1 LKKAAVTAKTAA
13 LAESTHNTPCIFGGG
28 KFMSNVV
35 RVWDLPTRIFHW
47 ALVAAVIGLVTSA
60 QIGGEAMAWH
70 FRFGYA
76 VLTLLLFRILWGLTG
91 GHWSRF
97 ASFIYSPV
105 TILGYLKGQGKPEH
119 TIGHNP
125 LGSLAVFAMLGL
137 LLLQVGS
144 GLFSDDEI
152 AAAGPLVS
160 LAPSAWVSL
169 ATYYHA
175 EIGKLILLGLL
186 VLHVGTILFYR
197 FRKGENLVKPMVS
210 GDKET
215 PLTVQSSRDDAKSR
229 LLAGA
234 LLLACAVLVTYLVQ
248 TR

>member
-1 LKKAAVTAKTAA
+1 M
-13 LAESTHNTPCIFGGG
+13 STI
-28 KFMSNVV
+28 V

-47 ALVAAVIGLVTSA
+47 SLVTAVIGLLTTA
-60 QIGGEAMAWH
+60 QVGGDAMAWH

-76 VLTLLLFRILWGLTG
+76 VLTLLLFRILWGLVG

-97 ASFIYSPV
+97 TSFIYSPV

-119 TIGHNP
+119 AIGHNP
-125 LGSLAVFAMLGL
+125 LGSLSVFAMLGI

-160 LAPSAWVSL
+160 LASSTWVSL
-169 ATYYHA
+169 ATHYHA
-175 EIGKLILLGLL
+175 EIGKLILLGLVL
-186 VLHVGTILFYR
+186 LHVGTILFYR
-197 FRKGENLVKPMVS
+197 FKKGENLVKPMIN

-215 PLTVQSSRDDAKSR
+215 PLTVLSSGDDAKSR
-229 LLAGA
+229 LLAAA
-234 LLLACAVLVTYLVQ
+234 LFLACAALVAYLVQ

>member
-1 LKKAAVTAKTAA
+1 
-13 LAESTHNTPCIFGGG
+13 
-28 KFMSNVV
+28 MSNVV
-35 RVWDLPTRIFHW
+35 RVWDLPTRVFHW
-47 ALVAAVIGLVTSA
+47 ALVAAVVGLVTSA

-76 VLTLLLFRILWGLTG
+76 VLTLLLFRILWGLVG

-97 ASFIYSPV
+97 ASFIYSPA

-119 TIGHNP
+119 AIGHNP
-125 LGSLAVFAMLGL
+125 MGSLSVFAMLAI

-160 LAPSAWVSL
+160 LASNTWVSL
-169 ATYYHA
+169 ATHYHA
-175 EIGKLILLGLL
+175 EIGKLILLGLVL
-186 VLHVGTILFYR
+186 LHVGTILFYR
-197 FRKGENLVKPMVS
+197 FKKGENLVKPMVH
-210 GDKET
+210 GNKET

-229 LLAGA
+229 LLAVA
-234 LLLACAVLVTYLVQ
+234 LLLLSAAMVAFLVQ
-248 TR
+248 TK

>member
-1 LKKAAVTAKTAA
+1 
-13 LAESTHNTPCIFGGG
+13 
-28 KFMSNVV
+28 MSNVV
-35 RVWDLPTRIFHW
+35 RVWDLPTRVFHW
-47 ALVAAVIGLVTSA
+47 ALVAAVIGLITSA

-70 FRFGYA
+70 FRFGYV
-76 VLTLLLFRILWGLTG
+76 VLSLMLFRIVWGLIG

-97 ASFIYSPV
+97 ASFIYSPA

-119 TIGHNP
+119 AIGHNP
-125 LGSLAVFAMLGL
+125 LGSLSVFAMLAI

-152 AAAGPLVS
+152 AAAGPLVK
-160 LAPSAWVSL
+160 LASSTWVSL
-169 ATYYHA
+169 ATHYHA
-175 EIGKLILLGLL
+175 EIGKLILIGLL
-186 VLHVGTILFYR
+186 VLHVGTIFYYR
-197 FRKGENLVKPMVS
+197 LKKGENLVKPMVD

-215 PLTVQSSRDDAKSR
+215 ALAVASSRDDAKSR

-234 LLLACAVLVTYLVQ
+234 IFLACAALVAGLVL

>member
-1 LKKAAVTAKTAA
+1 
-13 LAESTHNTPCIFGGG
+13 
-28 KFMSNVV
+28 MSKVV
-35 RVWDLPTRIFHW
+35 RVWDLPTRVFHW
-47 ALVAAVIGLVTSA
+47 SLVAAVIGLLTTA

-76 VLTLLLFRILWGLTG
+76 VMTLLLFRIVWGLVG

-97 ASFIYSPV
+97 ASFIYSPA
-105 TILGYLKGQGKPEH
+105 TILGYLRGQGRPEH
-119 TIGHNP
+119 AIGHNP
-125 LGSLAVFAMLGL
+125 LGSLSVFAMLGIL
-137 LLLQVGS
+137 MLQVGS

-169 ATYYHA
+169 ATHYHA
-175 EIGKLILLGLL
+175 KIGKLILLGLL
-186 VLHVGTILFYR
+186 VLHVGTILLYR
-197 FRKGENLVKPMVS
+197 FKNGENLVKPMVL

-215 PLTVQSSRDDAKSR
+215 SLTVLSSRDDAKSR
-229 LLAGA
+229 LLAA
-234 LLLACAVLVTYLVQ
+234 TLFLACAALVAYLVR

>member
-1 LKKAAVTAKTAA
+1 
-13 LAESTHNTPCIFGGG
+13 
-28 KFMSNVV
+28 MSNVV
-35 RVWDLPTRIFHW
+35 RVWDLPTRVFHW
-47 ALVAAVIGLVTSA
+47 ALVCAVIGLITSA

-97 ASFIYSPV
+97 ASFIYSPA

-119 TIGHNP
+119 AIGHNP
-125 LGSLAVFAMLGL
+125 LGSLSVFAMLGI

-169 ATYYHA
+169 ATHYHTA
-175 EIGKLILLGLL
+175 IGKLILLGLVL
-186 VLHVGTILFYR
+186 LHVGTILFYR
-197 FRKGENLVKPMVS
+197 FKKGENLVKPMVN

-215 PLTVQSSRDDAKSR
+215 PLTVLSSRDDAKSR
-229 LLAGA
+229 LLAAA
-234 LLLACAVLVTYLVQ
+234 LFLACAALVACLVQ

>member
-1 LKKAAVTAKTAA
+1 
-13 LAESTHNTPCIFGGG
+13 
-28 KFMSNVV
+28 MSNVV
-35 RVWDLPTRIFHW
+35 RVWDLPTRVFHW
-47 ALVAAVIGLVTSA
+47 ALVAAVIGLITSA
-60 QIGGEAMAWH
+60 QLGGEAMAWH

-97 ASFIYSPV
+97 ASFIYSPA
-105 TILGYLKGQGKPEH
+105 TILGYLKGKGKPEH
-119 TIGHNP
+119 AIGHNP
-125 LGSLAVFAMLGL
+125 LGSLSVFAMLGI

-160 LAPSAWVSL
+160 LAPSGWVAL
-169 ATYYHA
+169 ATHYHA

-197 FRKGENLVKPMVS
+197 LKKGENLVKPMVH

-215 PLTVQSSRDDAKSR
+215 PLTVRSSRDDARSR
-229 LLAGA
+229 LLAVA
-234 LLLACAVLVTYLVQ
+234 LLMASAAMVAYLVQ